1 MGDFDENFDDAPLP
15 PVTIAAIAEL
25 PEIKLFSRWSCDDVQ
40 VADMSLQVICLKFTG
55 YFHVLSNPA

>member
-1 MGDFDENFDDAPLP
+1 MGDFDENFDDVPLP

-40 VADMSLQVICLKFTG
+40 VADMSLQVIFNQIHIREV
-55 YFHVLSNPA
+55 FPRPF